1 MHGDLRA
8 HQGTNFDV
16 GPSFL
21 LLPFF
26 DVHGSANPCEQFFSS
41 FLPHL
46 PGIFFHIECMVHRG
60 VHINLQLNEG
70 VVYTCQFFS
79 SIVLRERSYI
89 FKDAAFKTTSLGIS
103 ARGDLATSCTKE
115 ELLMIGGAAVLCGN
129 I

>member
-1 MHGDLRA
+1 MVTYELIKVPTSMLAPLFCFCHSLMYTEVPI
-8 HQGTNFDV
+8 HV
-16 GPSFL
+16 S
-21 LLPFF
+21 
-26 DVHGSANPCEQFFSS
+26 SFFSS